1 MLLGSIWALLFH
13 TVDEVVDHHVMSFFQ
28 LRQWEN
34 SPGNEVATFP
44 ASSSALWRCMLTLV
58 STCFLPLHRLRLWR
72 LMVFP
77 LFKDHTLLTPYSASA
92 GGPPF
97 PLATSEGC
105 GQLWHS
111 RLARFL
117 GGQGYVMLRQ
127 FPSWMT
133 PGSSPKDFFKC
144 SPPEKESRILYSN
157 LPHWEGNYPQNH
169 MVYHDVPREHRYF
182 MFKTGCSSQFWT
194 FPRFR
199 SPGAPKAISWTL
211 PTPLVVLSRVGD
223 RPLALVQLGF
233 IG

>member
-77 LFKDHTLLTPYSASA
+77 LFKDHTVLTPYSASA

-111 RLARFL
+111 EIGQVSWRPGLRHATSVPFL
-117 GGQGYVMLRQ
+117 DDPRIIPQGLLQMQPTGKRKQNFVFECAPLR
-127 FPSWMT
+127 
-133 PGSSPKDFFKC
+133 
-144 SPPEKESRILYSN
+144 R
-157 LPHWEGNYPQNH
+157 
-169 MVYHDVPREHRYF
+169 
-182 MFKTGCSSQFWT
+182 
-194 FPRFR
+194 
-199 SPGAPKAISWTL
+199 
-211 PTPLVVLSRVGD
+211 
-223 RPLALVQLGF
+223 
-233 IG
+233 